1 MNYPVMLAT
10 GATDTLGVADVLS
23 EILGFGTDVLAM
35 IQANPI
41 LLAYFAGG
49 LLFIAV
55 GLIKRLK

>member
-1 MNYPVMLAT
+1 MNYPTMLAT
-10 GATDTLGVADVLS
+10 GTTDALGVADVLG
-23 EILGFGTDVLAM
+23 EILGFGSDVLAM

-49 LLFIAV
+49 LLFVAV